1 MIEILI
7 LSSVV
12 GVVGTG
18 LGGAVGLLVGR
29 KSAGTVSYLLS
40 FSAGVILSIS
50 VFDLIPE
57 ALEMSGTLL
66 VSLALLGGVGL
77 FLYGMM
83 QMSDGLKN
91 AAGDHLR
98 IILEKATRNRVVS
111 VLVGVLVTLMIQSSS
126 ATDVMVIGF
135 VNSGLMN
142 LSQALG
148 VIMGAN
154 IGTTVTAQLTAFNLS
169 AYAPVIL
176 FVGAVMYLF
185 MKKAQVRYVGSVIM
199 GFGMLFEGI
208 ALMKAAIVP
217 MSETP
222 EFVAMLRGISNP
234 AAALLFGLAFTA
246 LVQSSS
252 SSIAIFQTFAIQ
264 GILDYQT
271 TVYLIIGAAVGSVTP
286 NLLASLTTNRNGK
299 RSALLNLIF
308 NLIRAC
314 ILMLLITVFPRVLT
328 LIQSLAPGDIGRQ
341 IAHTHTLF
349 AIFAVLVELPLS
361 NLIVRLSRKMLPVL
375 PSETQ
380 KAEHQRL
387 VYLTQLD
394 TIPVAVALSQAK
406 LEIVRMGKFAE
417 RNLRTAIDCVLE
429 RDEEKRR
436 QVLETEAVVD
446 YLDGQITQALI
457 NMRYHHMTDKELNRL
472 SRMLLVV
479 SDIERISDHAENLTK
494 YMLSL
499 KERRVSISELA
510 LEDLREISDATMAAM
525 HVALEVFAGDQFDRL
540 DEAERLENVVD
551 DLEERCVRNHMDR
564 LLDSTCNP
572 VCGVIFSDMVT
583 DLERCADHAV
593 NIAFSLSGKS
603 EKSFVKD

>member
-1 MIEILI
+1 MSILD
-7 LSSVV
+7 
-12 GVVGTG
+12 
-18 LGGAVGLLVGR
+18 
-29 KSAGTVSYLLS
+29 
-40 FSAGVILSIS
+40 
-50 VFDLIPE
+50 VF
-57 ALEMSGTLL
+57 
-66 VSLALLGGVGL
+66 ALLGGVGL

-154 IGTTVTAQLTAFNLS
+154 ISTTVTAQLTAFNLS

-499 KERRVSISELA
+499 KERRVSISEPA